1 VVGSI
6 RDNSGDCLLED
17 LLVCF
22 PPTAFPYL
30 MPLLVF
36 LKFYE
41 HTLDKIPGFPGH
53 GHAPWVEHPVTD
65 VFLTLLIVFDVFV
78 LVQTALLLTN

>member
-6 RDNSGDCLLED
+6 RDNSGDRLLED

-22 PPTAFPYL
+22 PPTAFPHL

-36 LKFYE
+36 LEFHEY
-41 HTLDKIPGFPGH
+41 TLDKVHGFRGH

-78 LVQTALLLTN
+78 LVQAAFLLTN